1 MLAKLKILTS
11 GIRTGIVGIEGGP
24 NDRLNQHEPV
34 GELRDIKSTKWMTL
48 TNRKSEVINFWEP
61 NLSNT

>member
-34 GELRDIKSTKWMTL
+34 GELRDIKSTK
-48 TNRKSEVINFWEP
+48 
-61 NLSNT
+61 